1 MVIHDFDLVGIT
13 MFPAKTDP
21 PLVVKTDAEL
31 TGAGSSEFLE
41 PIPRGNREVVE
52 FRRRIQLPE
61 LPERAP
67 LDLCAELP
75 DWFPAKQPLRILI
88 AETADHG
95 Q

>member
-1 MVIHDFDLVGIT
+1 